1 MKNTFWDKR
10 IPTLLSLILI
20 VISIVI
26 TSFLVRR
33 ETSIVSRAD
42 ITQTPQNVKITNI
55 SDKSFTISYITEVA
69 NIGSVNFGVDANL
82 GQAGLDDKDQ
92 ETGLIRPR
100 RIHSFTLKNLKPKTT
115 YFFAIVSGK
124 NTFLENDVP
133 YKATTAPTPQITLQ
147 DQPVIQGKVILPT
160 SIAPEEALIY
170 VNTEKAQ
177 EISALSQSNGQ
188 YLLPLTSL
196 LLKDLSYPVVLGEDD
211 VIKITITDGKQN
223 SSILLLA
230 KQVKDIPVVT
240 LSNDYDFILG
250 KETIA
255 TESAALSTFSSQVT
269 NIQSSPSPT
278 PTATPTP
285 TLIPTPTIAPTL
297 APTTKPLIPSPITL
311 WEAPLGNQTVL
322 LAGVAGI
329 AISVFG
335 ILLFIA
341 TRGGI
346 SH

>member
-211 VIKITITDGKQN
+211 VVKITITDGKQN
-223 SSILLLA
+223 SNILLLA
-230 KQVKDIPVVT
+230 KQISDIPVVT
-240 LSNDYDFILG
+240 LSKDYDFILG
-250 KETIA
+250 KETSG
-255 TESAALSTFSSQVT
+255 TESAALSTFSSVVT
-269 NIQSSPSPT
+269 RPLASASPT
-278 PTATPTP
+278 PTPTPTVTLPTPTP
-285 TLIPTPTIAPTL
+285 MLLPTTNPTI
-297 APTTKPLIPSPITL
+297 IPSPTAFQDAL
-311 WEAPLGNQTVL
+311 LGNQSVL
-322 LAGVAGI
+322 FAGIVGI

-346 SH
+346 YH